1 MESHGYVRLSRVGR
15 FVIAPIVRVDYDFE
29 IVVCLA
35 CSIGDEHDVLAL
47 LTHVVGGLRLENGDP
62 KRWVRLLERGYC
74 NAGVL
79 DMVVEA
85 VVGKWFAFPGL
96 LQDLQRLSKAGP
108 LLPGSNVEPL
118 EFVLQIA

>member
-1 MESHGYVRLSRVGR
+1 MEGHGYVRLSRVGR
-15 FVIAPIVRVDYDFE
+15 FGIAAIVRVDYDLE
-29 IVVCLA
+29 IVFCLA
-35 CSIGDEHDVLAL
+35 CGIGDEHDVLAL
-47 LTHVVGGLRLENGDP
+47 LTHVIGSLRLEDGDP
-62 KRWVRLLERGYC
+62 KRRVRLLERDNR

-79 DMVVEA
+79 DMVIEA

-96 LQDLQRLSKAGP
+96 HQDLQCLIKAGP

>member
-1 MESHGYVRLSRVGR
+1 MESHGYVRRSCMACFG
-15 FVIAPIVRVDYDFE
+15 IAAIVRVDYDLE
-29 IVVCLA
+29 IVFCLA
-35 CSIGDEHDVLAL
+35 CGIGDEHDVLAL
-47 LTHVVGGLRLENGDP
+47 LAHVVCSLRLEDGDP

-96 LQDLQRLSKAGP
+96 HQDLQRLIKSGP
-108 LLPGSNVEPL
+108 LLP
-118 EFVLQIA
+118 